1 MRLDTTP
8 GTPASGNQL
17 AVVLAPRTLPKP
29 DNDSAGLPEVRIV
42 PEHYV
47 PLDQLALLKPAEQV
61 AHLAGSPIVSHRVYL
76 GRMLGDLLPGIRRAA
91 TLLDALPSLF
101 KLVTDPDDG
110 VRLACASSLAKLVAG
125 YQETNDHLSLAD
137 QLAAGTLATP
147 SVSAPG
153 ATALPEWTPETCL
166 AMIRALDPT
175 ATAIVPGG
183 IPACVANVVLLPL
196 LMDPQDR
203 VAHLAKDQ
211 LLDALHQH
219 PRAAAPILF
228 WAARLAH
235 LSPGMALALLRW
247 RAPAPAS
254 ENGEVET
261 GSDAA
266 AAAAAAATTTIP
278 TIDPI
283 LASTQYVLTQSGPH
297 DMYASAW
304 GRATPAMTET
314 PRQRLDHVHLAAL
327 NLLADPLVHGACA
340 AHDRATLA
348 ALLPAHRTS
357 ANHHIRAACA
367 AACAAA
373 AAVSATVLATTVL
386 PTLVSLAGDRLYIVR
401 RRVAEAVPPL
411 LEKMPTRQRRSLGRE
426 LVDQLLADASKAVRD
441 AMYAGLARVL
451 IALAAGEPEGVVD
464 DWGYPDGL
472 AMVVEG
478 GSGSEKRV
486 SESGS
491 TVSVTAPP
499 VGAASGG
506 ETEPE
511 SDSDRARDSV
521 VIDDADIELD
531 ESASAPPAVTHPL
544 LAYPPTPTLPPRA
557 LFPAHVPAH
566 LLQTFCLHK
575 LRWKDPDRVAKC
587 AYTFPALAATMPR
600 AWWRAWFRPLFT
612 QLAADAAVRAPLVAA
627 VPVESQVIPPSAVAD
642 DLLPALAGW
651 MALTHVPAV
660 LARTPAPTSPE
671 ATRAAETLIRVP
683 LDRASD
689 AAWGTR
695 EAIAKAI
702 PSYLALY
709 ALPHVQDRWGHVVFR
724 DTPTTAAAPGAVL
737 TPPASPT
744 PATDAVPTEAAAELA
759 HDTDNLDD
767 TPSSS
772 PPLPTPPAEPAERDP
787 SHAALRAWTV
797 LAPVLATL
805 LGDRAHAVRTAAANS
820 AAVIATHFPCARTDI
835 LARVAVLADGE
846 GHAPAAA
853 ARVLAGLVDLGDD
866 VDTVEVAVGKLARS
880 GVVGVRLAAADA
892 VANLERRHGAFLSGA
907 REVLEGDA
915 VPAVRERVM
924 ARTVEE
930 GMEE

>member
-8 GTPASGNQL
+8 GTPTSGNQL
-17 AVVLAPRTLPKP
+17 AVVLAPRALPKP

-61 AHLAGSPIVSHRVYL
+61 AHLAGSPVVSHRVYL
-76 GRMLGDLLPGIRRAA
+76 GRMLGDLLPGIHRAA
-91 TLLDALPSLF
+91 TLLAALPSLF

-125 YQETNDHLSLAD
+125 YQETDDHVPLAD
-137 QLAAGTLATP
+137 QLAAATLATP
-147 SVSAPG
+147 SVAAPG

-166 AMIRALDPT
+166 AMIRAVDPT

-211 LLDALHQH
+211 LLDALHQQ
-219 PRAAAPILF
+219 PLAAAPILF
-228 WAARLAH
+228 WTARLAH
-235 LSPGMALALLRW
+235 LTPDMALALLRW
-247 RAPAPAS
+247 RTPAADAAPAP
-254 ENGEVET
+254 ENGDIET
-261 GSDAA
+261 VSDAA
-266 AAAAAAATTTIP
+266 AATVTAA
-278 TIDPI
+278 TIDPT
-283 LASTQYVLTQSGPH
+283 LVSPTRSSTAH
-297 DMYASAW
+297 
-304 GRATPAMTET
+304 ATRTT
-314 PRQRLDHVHLAAL
+314 
-327 NLLADPLVHGACA
+327 
-340 AHDRATLA
+340 RATLA

-373 AAVSATVLATTVL
+373 AGVSATVLATTVL

-472 AMVVEG
+472 AMVVDG
-478 GSGSEKRV
+478 KGEKRL

-491 TVSVTAPP
+491 TASATTTPP

-521 VIDDADIELD
+521 VIDDADAELD
-531 ESASAPPAVTHPL
+531 ETAVAAVPAVSHPL
-544 LAYPPTPTLPPRA
+544 LAYPTAPAVPPRA
-557 LFPAHVPAH
+557 PFPAHVPAH

-600 AWWRAWFRPLFT
+600 AWWRAWFRPLFA

-627 VPVESQVIPPSAVAD
+627 VPVLAQVIPPTAVAD

-660 LARTPAPTSPE
+660 LARAPAPTSPE
-671 ATRAAETLIRVP
+671 ATRAAETLIRAP

-689 AAWGTR
+689 AAWGT
-695 EAIAKAI
+695 
-702 PSYLALY
+702 
-709 ALPHVQDRWGHVVFR
+709 
-724 DTPTTAAAPGAVL
+724 
-737 TPPASPT
+737 
-744 PATDAVPTEAAAELA
+744 
-759 HDTDNLDD
+759 
-767 TPSSS
+767 
-772 PPLPTPPAEPAERDP
+772 
-787 SHAALRAWTV
+787 LR
-797 LAPVLATL
+797 
-805 LGDRAHAVRTAAANS
+805 S
-820 AAVIATHFPCARTDI
+820 
-835 LARVAVLADGE
+835 
-846 GHAPAAA
+846 
-853 ARVLAGLVDLGDD
+853 
-866 VDTVEVAVGKLARS
+866 
-880 GVVGVRLAAADA
+880 
-892 VANLERRHGAFLSGA
+892 
-907 REVLEGDA
+907 
-915 VPAVRERVM
+915 
-924 ARTVEE
+924 
-930 GMEE
+930 

>member
-17 AVVLAPRTLPKP
+17 AVVLAPRALPKP
-29 DNDSAGLPEVRIV
+29 DNDSASLPEVRIV

-61 AHLAGSPIVSHRVYL
+61 ARLAGSPVVSHRVYL
-76 GRMLGDLLPGIRRAA
+76 GRMLGDLLPGIHRAA

-110 VRLACASSLAKLVAG
+110 VRLACASSFAKLVAG
-125 YQETNDHLSLAD
+125 YQETDDHLPLAD
-137 QLAAGTLATP
+137 QLAAATLASP
-147 SVSAPG
+147 SVAAPG
-153 ATALPEWTPETCL
+153 ATALPEWTPESCL

-175 ATAIVPGG
+175 ATAVVPGG
-183 IPACVANVVLLPL
+183 IPACIMNTIVLPL
-196 LMDPQDR
+196 LVDPQDR

-235 LSPGMALALLRW
+235 LSPDMALALLRW
-247 RAPAPAS
+247 RAPSPAASPAP

-266 AAAAAAATTTIP
+266 IALATTV
-278 TIDPI
+278 TIDPVI
-283 LASTQYVLTQSGPH
+283 ASTQFVLTQSGPH

-327 NLLADPLVHGACA
+327 NLLADPLVHGACD
-340 AHDRATLA
+340 AHDRAALA

-373 AAVSATVLATTVL
+373 AGVSATVLATTVL

-451 IALAAGEPEGVVD
+451 IALAAGEPEGVID

-472 AMVVEG
+472 AMVVDG
-478 GSGSEKRV
+478 GEKRL
-486 SESGS
+486 SETGS
-491 TVSVTAPP
+491 TASATTPP

-531 ESASAPPAVTHPL
+531 ETATAALPAVTHPL
-544 LAYPPTPTLPPRA
+544 LAYPTSPAVPPRA
-557 LFPAHVPAH
+557 PFPAHVPAH

-600 AWWRAWFRPLFT
+600 AWWRAWFRPLFA

-627 VPVESQVIPPSAVAD
+627 VPVLAQVIPPIAVAD

-651 MALTHVPAV
+651 MTLTHVPAV
-660 LARTPAPTSPE
+660 LARAPAPTSPE
-671 ATRAAETLIRVP
+671 ATRAAETLLRAP

-689 AAWGTR
+689 PAWGTR

-702 PSYLALY
+702 PHYLALY
-709 ALPHVQDRWGHVVFR
+709 ALPHVQDRWAHVVFR
-724 DTPTTAAAPGAVL
+724 DSAAAAAGAVL

-744 PATDAVPTEAAAELA
+744 PAADSAAADDDL
-759 HDTDNLDD
+759 D
-767 TPSSS
+767 TPA
-772 PPLPTPPAEPAERDP
+772 PLPTPPAEPAERDAA
-787 SHAALRAWTV
+787 HAASRAWTV
-797 LAPVLATL
+797 LAPVLARL
-805 LGDRAHAVRTAAANS
+805 LADRAHAVRAAAASS
-820 AAVIATHFPCARTDI
+820 AAIVAAHFPCARADI

-866 VDTVEVAVGKLARS
+866 VDAVEGAVAKLARS

-892 VANLERRHGAFLSGA
+892 VAKLEARHGAFLSGA
-907 REVLEGDA
+907 REVLEADA

-924 ARTVEE
+924 ARAVEEVGE